1 MMLRLL
7 NPERDGPALH
17 AIFGDEECCT
27 YLAGPAT
34 RSVAETV
41 SLLKKWNEGTEE
53 TTWAILDSENG
64 EVLGRAT
71 LIPQGRDVW
80 EIGIMLC
87 PAAQGRGFATKAL
100 SEIIDYAFDN
110 LGARR
115 IFADVD
121 DENAAS
127 IRLFERL
134 GFQREG
140 LLRAN
145 WKTHIGVRDSLI
157 LGLVSTDPRPGRN

>member
-1 MMLRLL
+1 MLRLL

-80 EIGIMLC
+80 EIGMLNKISIFLFIALQI
-87 PAAQGRGFATKAL
+87 PAV
-100 SEIIDYAFDN
+100 S
-110 LGARR
+110 
-115 IFADVD
+115 
-121 DENAAS
+121 
-127 IRLFERL
+127 
-134 GFQREG
+134 FQ
-140 LLRAN
+140 
-145 WKTHIGVRDSLI
+145 TC
-157 LGLVSTDPRPGRN
+157 